1 MFAFLGLFYV
11 AGKFRKKTC
20 EEGDDTNSGNSVFYI
35 SIMLSRVEISHIVE
49 LMCLNLS
56 GL

>member
-11 AGKFRKKTC
+11 AGKFRKKR